1 MSQPL
6 VEHRIRL
13 SNCPGISHC
22 RTTTALGRRI
32 FLLLVVSH
40 TAISA
45 KKERKKTF
53 QF

>member
-22 RTTTALGRRI
+22 RTTAALGSII
-32 FLLLVVSH
+32 FFLLVVSH
-40 TAISA
+40 SYFCKE
-45 KKERKKTF
+45 KKKKKTS